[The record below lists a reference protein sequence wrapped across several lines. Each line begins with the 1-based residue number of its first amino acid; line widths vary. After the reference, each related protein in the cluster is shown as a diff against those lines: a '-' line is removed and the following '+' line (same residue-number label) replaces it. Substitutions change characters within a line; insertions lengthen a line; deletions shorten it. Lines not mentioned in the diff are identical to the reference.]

1 MQNNTASVTITDDI
15 KVEVF
20 PEYLPEQSEPEKN
33 RYFFSYRV
41 LITNLSNKPVRL
53 ISRHWIIINAEG
65 DREDVEGPGV
75 VGYLPELNPGE
86 SFEYSS
92 SCPMDTE
99 WGTMEGTYT
108 FMRED
113 GEKFK
118 AKIGRFYLVS
128 SKVTAE

>member
-20 PEYLPEQSEPEKN
+20 PEYLPDQSEPEKKQ
-33 RYFFSYRV
+33 YFFSYRV
-41 LITNLSNKPVRL
+41 LITNLGSKSVRL
-53 ISRHWIIINAEG
+53 LSRHWIIINAEG

-86 SFEYSS
+86 SFEYSN

-108 FMRED
+108 FMREN

-128 SKVTAE
+128 SKVTA

>member
-1 MQNNTASVTITDDI
+1 MQNNSGSITITDGI
-15 KVEVF
+15 KVEVL
-20 PEYLPEQSEPEKN
+20 PEYMPDHSEPEKN
-33 RYFFSYRV
+33 QYFFSYRV
-41 LITNLSNKPVRL
+41 LITNQGDKSVRL
-53 ISRHWIIINAEG
+53 LSRHWIIINSDG
-65 DREDVEGPGV
+65 DREDIEGPGV
-75 VGYLPELNPGE
+75 VGYLPELNTGE

-118 AKIGRFYLVS
+118 AKIGRFYLIS
-128 SKVTAE
+128 SKVLV

>member
-1 MQNNTASVTITDDI
+1 MQNNSSSITITDDI

-20 PEYLPEQSEPEKN
+20 PEYMPDHSEPEKKQ
-33 RYFFSYRV
+33 YFFSYRV
-41 LITNLSNKPVRL
+41 LITNQGDKSVRL
-53 ISRHWIIINAEG
+53 LSRHWIIINSDG

-113 GEKFK
+113 SEKFK
-118 AKIGRFYLVS
+118 AKIGRFYLIS
-128 SKVTAE
+128 CKVMV